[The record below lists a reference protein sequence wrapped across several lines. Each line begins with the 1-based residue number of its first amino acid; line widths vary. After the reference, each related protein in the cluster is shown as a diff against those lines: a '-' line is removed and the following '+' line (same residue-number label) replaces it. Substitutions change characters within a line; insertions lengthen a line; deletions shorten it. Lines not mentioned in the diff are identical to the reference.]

1 VRVILTLL
9 IAPGF
14 AFGFV
19 AAAGEL
25 MKPTPAVS
33 AEPTSLVWGDR
44 VFSHR
49 RELAGWLQARGASY
63 KDWAA
68 LHPAASSVFDGS
80 GNRIVSKGPA
90 TSTRPTAS
98 ARPVPAESKQTALA
112 IGVAIASLL
121 GVLGLFATLRLRRPH
136 AARAG
141 PSRPSVTP
149 SARRKPRLGGVQL
162 LNAGAT
168 IAASTASAITG
179 TRRGS
184 AALEQRVAGQRAAT
198 AATAHAM
205 TLRRPVHL
213 HTLAHMRRSLVHGL
227 ARSLIGAAKVVE
239 RTLSALRG
247 AWAAL
252 ERRRAARADEAYDR
266 SVTEYDAIF
275 ARAALRRRAPD
286 IALYVTSVLLAVVIG
301 ASLALYLN

>member
-1 VRVILTLL
+1 MRVILTLL

-25 MKPTPAVS
+25 MKPTPAVA

-68 LHPAASSVFDGS
+68 LHPAGSSVDGS
-80 GNRIVSKGPA
+80 GTRSVAKGPA
-90 TSTRPTAS
+90 TSTRQPGS

-112 IGVAIASLL
+112 LGVAVASLL

-136 AARAG
+136 ARAG
-141 PSRPSVTP
+141 PSRPRRTP
-149 SARRKPRLGGVQL
+149 STQGKPRLGVRL
-162 LNAGAT
+162 VNAGAT

-179 TRRGS
+179 TRRGW

-198 AATAHAM
+198 AATAHAT
-205 TLRRPVHL
+205 TLRWPVHL
-213 HTLAHMRRSLVHGL
+213 HALAHRRRSLVHGL
-227 ARSLIGAAKVVE
+227 ARFLMGAAGVVK
-239 RTLSALRG
+239 RTLFSLSG
-247 AWAAL
+247 AWVVAL

-266 SVTEYDAIF
+266 SVTDYDPIF
-275 ARAALRRRAPD
+275 ARGALRRHAPD

>member
-33 AEPTSLVWGDR
+33 AGPTSLVWGDR

-49 RELAGWLQARGASY
+49 RELAAWLQARGASY

-80 GNRIVSKGPA
+80 GNRSVAKGPA
-90 TSTRPTAS
+90 TSTGPTAS
-98 ARPVPAESKQTALA
+98 ARPVPAESRQTALA
-112 IGVAIASLL
+112 IGVAVASLL

-141 PSRPSVTP
+141 PPRRSVPPSP
-149 SARRKPRLGGVQL
+149 QGKPRLGRAQL
-162 LNAGAT
+162 VNAGAT
-168 IAASTASAITG
+168 IAASTASAVTG
-179 TRRGS
+179 SRRGW

-198 AATAHAM
+198 AATAHAA
-205 TLRRPVHL
+205 TLRWPVHL
-213 HTLAHMRRSLVHGL
+213 HALAHRRRRLVHGL
-227 ARSLIGAAKVVE
+227 ARPLIGAARVVR
-239 RTLSALRG
+239 RTLFALRG
-247 AWAAL
+247 AWAPL
-252 ERRRAARADEAYDR
+252 ERRRSARADEAYGR
-266 SVTEYDAIF
+266 SVTEYNAI

-286 IALYVTSVLLAVVIG
+286 IALYVTSVLLAVVVG

>member
-49 RELAGWLQARGASY
+49 RELAGWLQARGTSY

-80 GNRIVSKGPA
+80 GTPSVAKGPA
-90 TSTRPTAS
+90 TSTRRAAS

-112 IGVAIASLL
+112 IGVAVASLL
-121 GVLGLFATLRLRRPH
+121 GVLGLFATLRLRRPR
-136 AARAG
+136 ARAG
-141 PSRPSVTP
+141 ASRRSVT
-149 SARRKPRLGGVQL
+149 SSTRGKPRRGRVQL
-162 LNAGAT
+162 VNARAT
-168 IAASTASAITG
+168 IAGSTASAITS
-179 TRRGS
+179 TRRGL
-184 AALEQRVAGQRAAT
+184 AALEQRVAAQRAAT
-198 AATAHAM
+198 TATAHAT
-205 TLRRPVHL
+205 TLRWPVHL
-213 HTLAHMRRSLVHGL
+213 HALAHKRHSLVHGL
-227 ARSLIGAAKVVE
+227 ARPLIGAARVVE
-239 RTLSALRG
+239 RTLFALRG
-247 AWAAL
+247 AS

-266 SVTEYDAIF
+266 SVTEYNAIL
-275 ARAALRRRAPD
+275 ARGALRRRAPD
-286 IALYVTSVLLAVVIG
+286 IALYVTSVLLAVVVG